1 MTDDTQQNKQSSPS
15 DSSPGQTHDNKVD
28 ESGQPFLEHLLELR
42 QRILRG
48 LVSIFVLF
56 IPAYYFAND
65 IFEYIATPLMVHLPE
80 GSTMI
85 ATEVASPF
93 LTPFKT
99 AVFTAIFVAMPY
111 TLHQLWA
118 FVSPGLYLKEKRFAR
133 PLLVSSI
140 ALFYAGMVFA
150 YYLVFPLMFKFFAGV
165 TPEGVTMMT
174 DINLYLNFVIK
185 LFFAF
190 GAAFEIPVLT
200 LLLVWS
206 GISTVESLTKKRPFI
221 VVGCFVLGMLFTPP
235 DVVSQVMLAGPM
247 WLLFEVGIIF
257 ARLTTKD
264 DQDSPT

>member
-1 MTDDTQQNKQSSPS
+1 MTDSSQDTNPDQK
-15 DSSPGQTHDNKVD
+15 HDEKVD

-42 QRILRG
+42 QRLLRG
-48 LVSIFVLF
+48 LVSIFILF

-65 IFEYIATPLMVHLPE
+65 IFEYIATPLMLHLPE

-111 TLHQLWA
+111 SLHQLWA
-118 FVSPGLYLKEKRFAR
+118 FISPGLYLKEKRFAM

-140 ALFYAGMVFA
+140 ALFYTGMVFA

-206 GISTVESLTKKRPFI
+206 GISTIESLTSKRPFI
-221 VVGCFVLGMLFTPP
+221 IVGCFILGMLFTPP
-235 DVVSQVMLAGPM
+235 DVISQVMLAGPM
-247 WLLFEVGIIF
+247 WLLFEVGIVF
-257 ARLTTKD
+257 ARITTKD

>member
-1 MTDDTQQNKQSSPS
+1 
-15 DSSPGQTHDNKVD
+15 
-28 ESGQPFLEHLLELR
+28 
-42 QRILRG
+42 
-48 LVSIFVLF
+48 
-56 IPAYYFAND
+56 
-65 IFEYIATPLMVHLPE
+65 IAQPLMIHLPQ

-99 AVFTAIFVAMPY
+99 AVFTAIFIAMPY
-111 TLHQLWA
+111 SLHQLWA
-118 FVSPGLYLKEKRFAR
+118 FIAPGLYLKEKRFAF

-165 TPEGVTMMT
+165 TPDGVTMMT
-174 DINLYLNFVIK
+174 DINKYLNFIIK

-206 GISTVESLTKKRPFI
+206 GISSVDSLTAKRPYI
-221 VVGCFVLGMLFTPP
+221 VVGCFILGMLFTPP
-235 DVVSQVMLAGPM
+235 DVISQVMLAGPM
-247 WLLFEVGIIF
+247 WLLFEIGILF
-257 ARLTTKD
+257 ARMTSKD
-264 DQDSPT
+264 SLDKKDSPD